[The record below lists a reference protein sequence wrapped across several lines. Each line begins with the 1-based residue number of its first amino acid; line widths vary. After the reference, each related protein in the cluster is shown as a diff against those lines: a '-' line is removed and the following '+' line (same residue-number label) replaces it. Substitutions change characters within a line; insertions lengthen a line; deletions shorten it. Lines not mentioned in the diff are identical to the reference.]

1 MRPPPSGHCTRWEPQ
16 SEHTGSG
23 RQRTVTGG
31 GRGALEGSRGGLPML
46 TLTVKSEGTAVGPCQ
61 AVGTACAARSRCR
74 PGSEM
79 QRRASAGRAGAGLQG
94 GWGPRA
100 WLQPPGEAGF
110 LLSWGRGLGRSV
122 TCHLSRT
129 PEQLRGTS
137 CGERGR
143 WGGGCGSRLLGRRRP
158 QDLFR
163 MQKLEVAEEGERGAG
178 RSWGHAYEHPGG
190 DAGQETRWGDPSP

>member
-61 AVGTACAARSRCR
+61 AVGTACAARSRR
-74 PGSEM
+74 
-79 QRRASAGRAGAGLQG
+79 
-94 GWGPRA
+94 RA
-100 WLQPPGEAGF
+100 WLQRCRGGRVLGERGQGCRGAGAQGHGCPSNS
-110 LLSWGRGLGRSV
+110 LRSWGRGLGRSV